1 MEAPLEGRLLLVGEG
16 DFSLA
21 VALVSKCGFHGDQ
34 VLATSLETEE
44 SIEKHHLA
52 SRNIQILR
60 DRGVRVCFDVD
71 ATELQT
77 CAALQVMEDA
87 RFTRIIFNFPH
98 AGGKSNHKKNRTLL
112 NNFFSSAV
120 KVLTPGG
127 QVMVTLCRGQGGTP
141 ADQPMR
147 AWHDSWQVVSMAANA
162 SLILTQVVPFSAE
175 EFQEYN
181 SVGFRSLDKGF
192 HTEGAL
198 THVFEVAESVA
209 VPDGVQDTGELV
221 WGERT
226 YTCPRYLEHKLNRT
240 LLYSLH
246 HPLHQL
252 RAVLEELMSAEL
264 GSQAHHL
271 DTPSVV
277 KEGSGPRLVN
287 QGDAQTH
294 AAVYDFFPPPYSLRE
309 SFQCPSDSAKEDGI
323 VEEKE
328 QDESERFTNDLTPVG
343 DNLSG
348 QFHLRSGVIEELP
361 PIVSLM
367 ATSGVACHM
376 VSCDMYGQRVIG
388 QKTSC
393 VGHQMMVVSRDGNPD
408 EQVWAISRVVQKAT
422 GLYSDI
428 TSVDDENIAV
438 STDFGELRV
447 SHEIQVVS
455 DQKNTGDVCGCVLNW
470 TCPDDKMKLI
480 LVVLDLNK
488 IVMKVHEIPVLSLL
502 WSTDPRFKNQ
512 FADNTGTMVKYK
524 PFSLYSMK
532 FFHDLSFW
540 ENPTRQFEE
549 QTLHDIVREVARD
562 VVTDVRMIDSYRDSE
577 TDRQSRCYR
586 MTFQSHDQA
595 LSYITSWKLQSML
608 RLEVA
613 NKMGIIL
620 R

>member
-1 MEAPLEGRLLLVGEG
+1 MEAPLKGRLLLVGEG

-21 VALVSKCGFHGDQ
+21 VALVSKCDFHGNQ
-34 VLATSLETEE
+34 VLATSLESEE

-52 SRNIQILR
+52 ARNIQILR
-60 DRGVRVCFDVD
+60 DRGVRVCFNVD

-77 CAALQVMEDA
+77 CTDLQGSEDA
-87 RFTRIIFNFPH
+87 RFSRIIFNFPH

-120 KVLTPGG
+120 KVLSPDG
-127 QVMVTLCRGQGGTP
+127 QIMVTLCKGQGGTP
-141 ADQPMR
+141 ADRPMR

-209 VPDGVQDTGELV
+209 VPECLQRGGQLI
-221 WGERT
+221 WGDKT
-226 YTCPRYLEHKLNRT
+226 YTCPRYLEHKLNRK

-252 RAVLEELMSAEL
+252 RSVLEELISAEL
-264 GSQAHHL
+264 GGQAHHL
-271 DTPSVV
+271 DTPSLV
-277 KEGSGPRLVN
+277 KEGPGPRVVK
-287 QGDAQTH
+287 QTH
-294 AAVYDFFPPPYSLRE
+294 TAVHDLFPQPYYLQSLK
-309 SFQCPSDSAKEDGI
+309 CPGDSAKEDGI

-328 QDESERFTNDLTPVG
+328 QDESEKCMDDLTSAG
-343 DNLSG
+343 DSFSG
-348 QFHLRSGVIEELP
+348 QLHLRSCVIEELP
-361 PIVSLM
+361 PVVTLM
-367 ATSGVACHM
+367 ASSGVACHV
-376 VSCDMYGQRVIG
+376 VSCDVYGQRVIG
-388 QKTSC
+388 QETSS
-393 VGHQMMVVSRDGNPD
+393 VGHQMMVVSRSGNPD
-408 EQVWAISRVVQKAT
+408 EQVWSVSRVVQRAT
-422 GLYSDI
+422 GLYFDI
-428 TSVDDENIAV
+428 TPVHEENISV
-438 STDFGELRV
+438 STDFGELNV
-447 SHEIQVVS
+447 SHEIQMML
-455 DQKNTGDVCGCVLNW
+455 DKKNKGDVCGCVLNW
-470 TCPDDKMKLI
+470 TCPDDTMKLI
-480 LVVLDLNK
+480 LVFDLNK
-488 IVMKVHEIPVLSLL
+488 IVMKIHEIPAPPLL

-512 FADNTGTMVKYK
+512 FADKTGTTVKYK

-540 ENPTRQFEE
+540 ESPRQFEE
-549 QTLHDIVREVARD
+549 QTLHDVVRDVAGD
-562 VVTDVRMIDSYRDSE
+562 VVTDVKMIDSYHDVE
-577 TDRQSRCYR
+577 TERRSRCYR

-613 NKMGIIL
+613 SRMGIIL